1 VAIDGTYNTEMTTPR
16 GTTTGQIII
25 KESGNT
31 VSGVYKTQR
40 GDQNFN
46 GTLEGTTASWTINIA
61 GPMGSMALGFKV
73 TFTGNALS
81 GTVQMGQFGAAPI
94 KGTKAA

>member
-16 GTTTGQIII
+16 GTTTGSIVI

-40 GDQNFN
+40 GDQNFS
-46 GTLEGTTASWTINIA
+46 GTLDGANASWTINIA
-61 GPMGSMALGFKV
+61 GPMGQMALGFKV
-73 TFTGNALS
+73 AFSDTGLS
-81 GTVQMGQFGAAPI
+81 GTVQLGQFGSAPI
-94 KGTKAA
+94 KGTKVA